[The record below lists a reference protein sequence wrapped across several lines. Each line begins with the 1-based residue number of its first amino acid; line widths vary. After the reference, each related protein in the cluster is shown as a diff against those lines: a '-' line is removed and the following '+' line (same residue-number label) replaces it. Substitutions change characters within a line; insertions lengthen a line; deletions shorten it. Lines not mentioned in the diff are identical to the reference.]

1 MRYTGPLSHSPLSSY
16 NPERLLS
23 HLLQGLERCFIV
35 AALVL
40 FTGAFNIFL
49 FGDEERVMEG
59 DPRAQ
64 LIFFAIYAIAF
75 GLVLLRHSTFLRHLF
90 AEKYLLLLVTL
101 AVLSFVWSAVPD
113 LTIRRTVA
121 LLGTTLFSIY
131 IASRFSL
138 KQLLQL
144 IGWTCIVIVVS
155 SIVVALLMPSDGVMQ
170 EIHIGAW
177 RGVFDHKNTLGRMM
191 TFSAVVFV
199 LLYINRAMRRWV
211 SVLGLLMALLAM
223 FMAQSA
229 TAIVVLVGTLLILPL
244 LQVLRWRSN
253 VAIIIAIL
261 IILLGGF
268 AVTYVWANTEE
279 VLSSLGRDVT
289 LTGRTELWQ
298 LSFEAVLARPWLGY
312 GYDGFWVGWNSESA
326 HIWVRVFWEPPHAHN
341 GWLELLLSLGAV
353 GLTLFIASLVV
364 ALSHS
369 IRYLRSK
376 SADCV
381 FWPLMF
387 FTFLMLVNITEATFL
402 GSRNI
407 FWVVQVAVT
416 LQVIV
421 GLNKLSRLSTVKEA
435 TEHSAY

>member
-1 MRYTGPLSHSPLSSY
+1 MRDSKPLSQISLSGY

-23 HLLQGLERCFIV
+23 QLLRGLERGFIV
-35 AALVL
+35 TALVL

-49 FGDEERVMEG
+49 FGDEERVIEG

-64 LIFFAIYAIAF
+64 IIFFAIYAIAF
-75 GLVLLRHSTFLRHLF
+75 GLVLLRYNAFLRHLF

-101 AVLSFVWSAVPD
+101 AALSFVWSAVPD
-113 LTIRRTVA
+113 LTLRRTVA

-199 LLYINRAMRRWV
+199 LLYINQSMRRWL
-211 SVLGLLMALLAM
+211 SVLGILLALFAM

-229 TAIVVLVGTLLILPL
+229 TAMVVLVGTLLMLPL

-253 VAIIIAIL
+253 AAIIVAIL
-261 IILLGGF
+261 VVLLGGF

-298 LSFEAVLARPWLGY
+298 LSFEAVQARPWLGY
-312 GYDGFWVGWNSESA
+312 GYSAFWVGWRGESA

-341 GWLELLLSLGAV
+341 GWLELLLNLGFG
-353 GLTLFIASLVV
+353 GLTLFIASLIV
-364 ALSHS
+364 AISYS
-369 IRYLRSK
+369 IKYLRLQN
-376 SADCV
+376 ADCV

-387 FTFLMLVNITEATFL
+387 FTFLMLVNISEATFL

-407 FWVVQVAVT
+407 FWVVQVAIT

-421 GLNKLSRLSTVKEA
+421 GFNKLTRLASVKE
-435 TEHSAY
+435 TQ